1 MLQIPGESYP
11 DALSP
16 LTVEEQ
22 QLARDLEG
30 DVKEIAPEPHKL
42 PFPIPILVFDP
53 SNQEVVTWIH

>member
-42 PFPIPILVFDP
+42 PFPIPIITRLKRLRIR
-53 SNQEVVTWIH
+53 SIMGN